1 MSCHVNKPVD
11 GLRLPSARFFK
22 MPSIFSLLPFIFQL
36 PPTKNFLSIVKCWG
50 KVQTVQLDK
59 QTWNVWLKSSL
70 LNWSAGHDLS
80 TGSDCTPAVNSAG
93 CGNCSGPSR
102 ALIRRAVKRAGPSK
116 KVWCSRLGSRGDFWQ
131 PLRWLNRVMQDHEA
145 RASDLN
151 RKLIFSFFLLF
162 S

>member
-50 KVQTVQLDK
+50 KVQLLHAQTVQLDRR
-59 QTWNVWLKSSL
+59 TWNVRNVWLKSSL

-93 CGNCSGPSR
+93 CGTRQQTRQRHLNTSSTGDQNVIGALQRQRARCIDTFWIISG
-102 ALIRRAVKRAGPSK
+102 AIIY
-116 KVWCSRLGSRGDFWQ
+116 GS
-131 PLRWLNRVMQDHEA
+131 WLYKGLYINYT
-145 RASDLN
+145 
-151 RKLIFSFFLLF
+151 
-162 S
+162 